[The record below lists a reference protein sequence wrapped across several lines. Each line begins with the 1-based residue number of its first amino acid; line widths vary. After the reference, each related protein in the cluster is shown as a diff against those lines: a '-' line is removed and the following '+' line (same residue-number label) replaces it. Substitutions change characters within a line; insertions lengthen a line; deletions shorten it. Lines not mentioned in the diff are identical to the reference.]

1 VDSIKKKQW
10 DAAMKTVVVSD
21 AYSEREFIQFPKRH
35 YRTDPNWVCP
45 LDADIKALFDPELNP
60 LLQKGGQARRW
71 LLYNEE
77 NLVCGRIS
85 AFFHPL
91 NGLKETLKTGGL
103 GHFECINDSK
113 AAHLLF
119 DTAIEWLKEHSLQ
132 AVDAPVNFGENN
144 NDWGLLVKGF
154 TQPVFG
160 MNYHYPYY
168 QQLFEDY
175 GFKLYF
181 KQYSYLLDMTKKF
194 PERFWKIAEWVNN
207 KPGYSFEH
215 FSWERSE
222 KYLKD
227 LVSIYNEAWASFKQD
242 FNPMQLDELRKSM
255 EKARPIV
262 DPEMVWF
269 AYYHN
274 RPIAFY
280 VMFPD
285 VNQILKKLNGK
296 LSLWNKLRFYFYKKT
311 NTITRARAQVAGV
324 VPDFQNSGVE
334 SAIFY
339 QLKGIMEKKPHI
351 TEVDLSWVGDF
362 NPKMRAIYEAVGATH
377 EKTHHTYRLML
388 DESVPFER
396 FMADSVEIS

>member
-1 VDSIKKKQW
+1 
-10 DAAMKTVVVSD
+10 MKTVVVSD
-21 AYSEREFIQFPKRH
+21 ANSEREFIQFPKRH
-35 YRTDPNWVCP
+35 YRNDPNWVCP
-45 LDADIKALFDPELNP
+45 LDADIKALFDLELNP
-60 LLQKGGQARRW
+60 LLQKGGKARRW
-71 LLYNEE
+71 LLYDDKKV
-77 NLVCGRIS
+77 VCGRIS
-85 AFFHPL
+85 AFIHPFYGMEEKL
-91 NGLKETLKTGGL
+91 RTGGI
-103 GHFECINDSK
+103 GHFECINNEK
-113 AAHLLF
+113 AANILF
-119 DTAIEWLKEHSLQ
+119 DTAIEWLKEYSIQ
-132 AVDAPVNFGENN
+132 AVDGPVNFGENN

-168 QQLFEDY
+168 QQLFEGY
-175 GFKLYF
+175 GFQLYF

-207 KPGYSFEH
+207 KPGYNFEH
-215 FSWERSE
+215 FSWDKSE

-227 LVSIYNEAWASFKQD
+227 LVSIYNEAWSSFKEE
-242 FNPMQLDELRKSM
+242 FNPMQLDELRKYM
-255 EKARPIV
+255 EKAKPII

-269 AYYHN
+269 AYYKD

-296 LSLWNKLRFYFYKKT
+296 LNFWNKLRFYYYKKT

-339 QLKGIMEKKPHI
+339 QLKGVMEKKSHI

-362 NPKMRAIYEAVGATH
+362 NPKMQAIYEAVGATH
-377 EKTHHTYRLML
+377 QKTHHTYRLMV
-388 DESVPFER
+388 DKSVPFRR
-396 FMADSVEIS
+396 FMQNMVKTP